1 MLDESRAIK
10 SVEKGARIAELR
22 TFLAAGDSQPLP
34 ESVEGFLL
42 TAVEKRGAACVCKGT
57 ALLIECISPQF
68 AELIAR
74 NSETGKLCQR
84 TGERSLVVPVDKEK
98 AFRAALNAVG
108 YGMPQV

>member
-10 SVEKGARIAELR
+10 SVEKGARIAELP

-34 ESVEGFLL
+34 ESMKGFL

-68 AELIAR
+68 AELIAQ
-74 NSETGKLCQR
+74 NSQTGKLCQR
-84 TGERSLVVPVDKEK
+84 TGEPSLVVPVDKEK